1 MHRRGHPR
9 AGPPRLQRQHPFALP
24 SCVSASVLEALP
36 TGQDHIRYS
45 QPKSNQHQPH
55 KSQFHKSVCVWSQKG
70 GLTTLRWA
78 MARSA
83 RACLLRRLL
92 FSSCRHDGFGS
103 LAVLGVLDVGKS
115 GSWEVGKL
123 GPVTHCVRARLGKS
137 NSTAS
142 VRARQENASYS
153 NAAGRCQKVEPGR
166 RRGPRICQQKTG
178 LWEFLAE
185 RRKARCVHSQ
195 IARESPPEPGWLA

>member
-103 LAVLGVLDVGKS
+103 LAVLGVLDVGKL
-115 GSWEVGKL
+115 GSWEVGTRHPLRACPPRKKQF
-123 GPVTHCVRARLGKS
+123 HCQCAGEARKRVVQQCCRQMPESRARPTEG
-137 NSTAS
+137 TADLPT
-142 VRARQENASYS
+142 EN
-153 NAAGRCQKVEPGR
+153 GFVGIP
-166 RRGPRICQQKTG
+166 
-178 LWEFLAE
+178 
-185 RRKARCVHSQ
+185 RRKE
-195 IARESPPEPGWLA
+195 ES